1 MSRFDL
7 HPAHIDGLVNAGL
20 QFGLIGVFD
29 DLAPVGQM
37 LLQQH
42 QPRRDV
48 EQEDGEPPDYVATVT
63 DRALHP
69 IAVLRLLECY
79 EYQTSGTIGWR
90 TSEAYAWTQH
100 LRETVLT
107 RLERRV
113 DTAVAVVQQALIDGQ
128 RRSNA
133 A

>member
-29 DLAPVGQM
+29 DLTPVGQM
-37 LLQQH
+37 LVQQH
-42 QPRRDV
+42 RPHRDV

-69 IAVLRLLECY
+69 IAVLCLLECY
-79 EYQTSGTIGWR
+79 EYQTAARSAGTPARRTIGHVDC
-90 TSEAYAWTQH
+90 A
-100 LRETVLT
+100 
-107 RLERRV
+107 RRC
-113 DTAVAVVQQALIDGQ
+113 
-128 RRSNA
+128 
-133 A
+133 